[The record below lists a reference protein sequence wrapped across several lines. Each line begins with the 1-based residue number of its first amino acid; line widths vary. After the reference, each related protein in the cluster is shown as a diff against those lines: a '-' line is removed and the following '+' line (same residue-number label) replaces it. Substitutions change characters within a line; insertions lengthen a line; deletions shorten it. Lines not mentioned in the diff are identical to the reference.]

1 MEVRAL
7 SLNKSM
13 ELSISLFLQKHGA
26 LINSL
31 NRPSNRSI
39 LLCLQIFVWV
49 SVTVCPSV
57 YLSLS
62 LSALS
67 SSSEAICPLNMV
79 ERADEEWK
87 RLERE
92 HKSREKTSEG
102 RIGIG
107 RSSHARERERV
118 CEEEEEK
125 ECARKFRATSFLRI
139 ILCGGE
145 KNRRTKSLDDFW
157 TGLPT
162 IIEEDEEEEEA
173 TPLKIKAK
181 KATARYH

>member
-1 MEVRAL
+1 MT
-7 SLNKSM
+7 
-13 ELSISLFLQKHGA
+13 I
-26 LINSL
+26 
-31 NRPSNRSI
+31 
-39 LLCLQIFVWV
+39 
-49 SVTVCPSV
+49 CPSV

-92 HKSREKTSEG
+92 HKSREKTSER
-102 RIGIG
+102 RIGGG

-125 ECARKFRATSFLRI
+125 ECAR
-139 ILCGGE
+139 
-145 KNRRTKSLDDFW
+145 
-157 TGLPT
+157 
-162 IIEEDEEEEEA
+162 
-173 TPLKIKAK
+173 
-181 KATARYH
+181 